1 MKYPLGSGEQQV
13 DIADVEAVVQR
24 LQSYSGVQGVL
35 ISNTDGIPI
44 RTSTFEES
52 EANRYGNLSARL
64 IHHAES
70 YLKDVFANEE
80 VAVIRIR
87 GKEAEIV
94 IAPATIE
101 RESHV
106 TLSVIQ
112 KLNRKKNA

>member
-1 MKYPLGSGEQQV
+1 M
-13 DIADVEAVVQR
+13 
-24 LQSYSGVQGVL
+24 
-35 ISNTDGIPI
+35 
-44 RTSTFEES
+44 
-52 EANRYGNLSARL
+52 

-80 VAVIRIR
+80 IAVIRIR

-112 KLNRKKNA
+112 KLNKKNA